1 MTQARPGDTVRIHYT
16 GRFTDGV
23 EFDSSTG
30 RPPLEFRIGA
40 GQIISGLEDA
50 VAGMSVGETSTVTI
64 PPEKGYGPHHAE
76 AVRAIPRDTVPP
88 HVELEP
94 GVRLQAQRPDGMT
107 IPLTVVAVDEAEVTV
122 DANHPLAG
130 RDLVFDVELVEVV

>member
-30 RPPLEFRIGA
+30 RPPLEFQIGA

-76 AVRAIPRDTVPP
+76 AVRHPAR
-88 HVELEP
+88 HRAAARGARAGAAAP
-94 GVRLQAQRPDGMT
+94 GAAPGRHDDPADRRRR
-107 IPLTVVAVDEAEVTV
+107 DEAEVTV